1 MENFKNGKTS
11 SMLIFASAIWENL
24 NNYTYIEKLLLENIV
39 KNQDAL
45 YIMVL
50 VKML

>member
-11 SMLIFASAIWENL
+11 SMLIFASEIWENL